1 MKHEEEL
8 PDSLA
13 FLEMPGFCEA
23 KVYTVGEAFRN
34 EETVQIFGYAL
45 EVTRTVHFL
54 PRPRIVGTYGSDAG
68 FLPDHWSPR
77 YKAAT
82 ETQQSGE
89 ESYECISCSGG
100 QCRSNPTA
108 TCTTSQGCFSL
119 QQELNISG
127 QQILLAQDKGCSSGA
142 CSALAFSVTLGEKRA
157 FRYDRRCCDGQR
169 CNKENVT
176 LSLKS
181 SKPNGIECP
190 ACYNATG
197 LSCTPVQLQC
207 TGEETKC
214 IEVVGTVTV
223 NRIPYFALFGMGCA
237 TASACQ
243 LDLSVL
249 NGTSVRS
256 YCAGPNSGSPP
267 LMSIISAI
275 LPGLFLLKVLL

>member
-1 MKHEEEL
+1 MDSARGPHHPCSCDRLRPAAQTSRVPALCTASRGEVTFL
-8 PDSLA
+8 PASSEASPARDQGRLRGSAVTMLWPSNLKTVFALCVSLA
-13 FLEMPGFCEA
+13 FL
-23 KVYTVGEAFRN
+23 VTTV
-34 EETVQIFGYAL
+34 
-45 EVTRTVHFL
+45 
-54 PRPRIVGTYGSDAG
+54 
-68 FLPDHWSPR
+68 
-77 YKAAT
+77 
-82 ETQQSGE
+82 